1 MSREDINEFDPT
13 KYGYGKELEQFAIT
27 RREDIAEED
36 RDCLRRISSLEDA
49 VFFTFRDKE

>member
-1 MSREDINEFDPT
+1 MSREDINEFDPK